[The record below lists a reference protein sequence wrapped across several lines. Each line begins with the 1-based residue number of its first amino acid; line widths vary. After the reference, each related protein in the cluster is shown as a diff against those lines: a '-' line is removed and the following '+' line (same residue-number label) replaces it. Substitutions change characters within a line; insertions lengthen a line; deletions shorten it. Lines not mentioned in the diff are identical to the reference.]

1 MNPKHYELLISL
13 LNQPTAPFRE
23 EHVRAVAARVLA
35 AAKVPFFDDPLGNL
49 VVGADS
55 AAAYQRL
62 LRTHATDPL
71 RVFIA
76 HMDHPGFHGVRWLKD
91 RVLTIKWHGGSP
103 VKHLNGARVWLAA
116 GKPLLHFPHF
126 RDPWGPDAAGELGE
140 GVLRRVTL
148 NTLRYGIDTAE
159 VHFKREA
166 FAAHRPAAA
175 ELFGGFKFRK
185 PVWKSGSLLYTKAA
199 DDLIGVFC
207 IVATALEAFGKRNA
221 KTPPPFIGLLTRGEE
236 VGFIG
241 AIGHFELGWLQD
253 ARRPLL
259 CVSLEASRT
268 LPGAIVGQGPVVRL
282 GDRRTLFQSGGTQ
295 LLTELA
301 EKLLP
306 KQYQRRVMDGGTC
319 EGTAAT
325 AYGFPTIALTVP
337 LGNYHNQG
345 FEGGPDCRALHG
357 PAPEFVHLDDVE
369 GQRKLCLA
377 LLRGNLAWADPW
389 KKVRARLR
397 DNYRSY
403 RHHLEQ

>member
-1 MNPKHYELLISL
+1 MTPKHYELLISL
-13 LNQPTAPFRE
+13 LSQPTAPFRE
-23 EHVRAVAARVLA
+23 EHISAVAARVLA
-35 AAKVPFFDDPLGNL
+35 AAGVPFFDDPLGNL

-55 AAAYQRL
+55 PAAYRRVL
-62 LRTHATDPL
+62 NTRNAEPL

-76 HMDHPGFHGVRWLKD
+76 HMDHPGFHGVRWLSE

-103 VKHLNGARVWLAA
+103 VKHINGARVWLAT
-116 GKPLLHFPHF
+116 GKPLLRSPQF
-126 RDPWGPDAAGELGE
+126 RHSWREDAEGEIGE

-159 VHFKREA
+159 VHFA
-166 FAAHRPAAA
+166 SNVFATHRPAAG

-199 DDLIGVFC
+199 DDLVGVFC
-207 IVATALEAFGKRNA
+207 IVATALAAFGRRNA

-282 GDRRTLFQSGGTQ
+282 GDRRTLFDSGATH

-301 EKLLP
+301 EKILP
-306 KQYQRRVMDGGTC
+306 KQYQRRIMDGGTC

-325 AYGFPTIALTVP
+325 AFGFPTLALTVP

-345 FEGGPDCRALHG
+345 FEGGPDCRAPQG

-377 LLRGNLAWADPW
+377 LLGAHLAWADPW
-389 KKVRARLR
+389 KKVRERLQK
-397 DNYRSY
+397 NYRDY
-403 RHHLEQ
+403 RQHL

>member
-13 LNQPTAPFRE
+13 LTQPTAPFRE
-23 EHVRAVAARVLA
+23 EHVSAVAARVLA
-35 AAKVPFFDDPLGNL
+35 AAEVPFFDDPLGNL
-49 VVGADS
+49 VIGADS
-55 AAAYQRL
+55 PAAYRRL
-62 LRTHATDPL
+62 LRARGGEPL

-76 HMDHPGFHGVRWLKD
+76 HMDHPGFHGVRWLNE
-91 RVLTIKWHGGSP
+91 RALTIKWHGGSP
-103 VKHLNGARVWLAA
+103 VKHLNGTRVWLA
-116 GKPLLHFPHF
+116 
-126 RDPWGPDAAGELGE
+126 DAEGEIGD

-159 VHFKREA
+159 VHFTHNA
-166 FAAHRPAAA
+166 FAAHRPAAD

-199 DDLIGVFC
+199 DDLVGVFC
-207 IVATALEAFGKRNA
+207 IVATALEAFGKRSA
-221 KTPPPFIGLLTRGEE
+221 KSPPPMIGLLTRGEE

-253 ARRPLL
+253 AQRPLL

-282 GDRRTLFQSGGTQ
+282 GDRRTLFDSGGMQ
-295 LLTELA
+295 LLSELA

-306 KQYQRRVMDGGTC
+306 KKYQRRIMDGGTC

-345 FEGGPDCRALHG
+345 FEGGPDCRAPQG

-377 LLRGNLAWADPW
+377 LLRGNLVWADPW
-389 KKVRARLR
+389 KKVRTRLKG
-397 DNYRSY
+397 NYRAY
-403 RHHLEQ
+403 RHYL

>member
-1 MNPKHYELLISL
+1 MTPNHYELLISIL
-13 LNQPTAPFRE
+13 SQPTAPFRE
-23 EHVRAVAARVLA
+23 EHVSALAARVLA
-35 AAKVPFFDDPLGNL
+35 AAGVPFFDDPVGNL

-55 AAAYQRL
+55 PAAYQRL
-62 LRTHATDPL
+62 LRSRSSEPL

-76 HMDHPGFHGVRWLKD
+76 HMDHPGFHGVRWLSE

-103 VKHLNGARVWLAA
+103 VKHLNGARVWLANA
-116 GKPLLHFPHF
+116 E
-126 RDPWGPDAAGELGE
+126 GEIGD

-159 VHFKREA
+159 VHLAQNVFT
-166 FAAHRPAAA
+166 AHRPAAD

-199 DDLIGVFC
+199 DDLVGVFC
-207 IVATALEAFGKRNA
+207 IIATALAAFGKRNA

-241 AIGHFELGWLQD
+241 AIGHFELGWLQ
-253 ARRPLL
+253 AAQRPLL

-282 GDRRTLFQSGGTQ
+282 GDRRTLFESGGTQ

-301 EKLLP
+301 EQILP
-306 KQYQRRVMDGGTC
+306 KKYQRRVMDGGTC

-325 AYGFPTIALTVP
+325 AFGFPTIALTVP

-345 FEGGPDCRALHG
+345 FEGGPDCLAPQG

-377 LLRGNLAWADPW
+377 LLHGNLPWTDPW
-389 KKVRARLR
+389 KKARMRLKK
-397 DNYRSY
+397 NYREY
-403 RHHLEQ
+403 RGYL

>member
-1 MNPKHYELLISL
+1 MTPKHYELLTSL
-13 LNQPTAPFRE
+13 LTQPTAPFRE
-23 EHVRAVAARVLA
+23 EHVSALAARVLA
-35 AAKVPFFDDPLGNL
+35 AAGVPFFDDPLGNL
-49 VVGADS
+49 VIGADS
-55 AAAYQRL
+55 TAAYQRL
-62 LRTHATDPL
+62 LATPGTEPL

-76 HMDHPGFHGVRWLKD
+76 HMDHPGFHGVRWLNE

-103 VKHLNGARVWLAA
+103 VKHLNGARVWLA
-116 GKPLLHFPHF
+116 
-126 RDPWGPDAAGELGE
+126 DAEGEVGE

-148 NTLRYGIDTAE
+148 NTLRYGIDSAE
-159 VHFKREA
+159 VHLVKNLFS
-166 FAAHRPAAA
+166 AHRPAAD

-199 DDLIGVFC
+199 DDLVGVFC
-207 IVATALEAFGKRNA
+207 IVATALETFGKHKT
-221 KTPPPFIGLLTRGEE
+221 KTPPMIGLLTRGEE

-241 AIGHFELGWLQD
+241 AIGHFELGWLQA

-268 LPGAIVGQGPVVRL
+268 LPGAIVGQGPVVRM
-282 GDRRTLFQSGGTQ
+282 GDRRTLFESGGTQ

-301 EKLLP
+301 EKILP
-306 KQYQRRVMDGGTC
+306 KKYQRRVMDGGTC

-345 FEGGPDCRALHG
+345 FEGGPDCRAPQG

-377 LLRGNLAWADPW
+377 LLRSNLSWTDPW
-389 KKVRARLR
+389 KKVRVRLQK
-397 DNYRSY
+397 NYRDY
-403 RHHLEQ
+403 RGLL

>member
-1 MNPKHYELLISL
+1 MTPKHYELLTSL
-13 LNQPTAPFRE
+13 LSQPTAPFRE
-23 EHVRAVAARVLA
+23 EHVSALAARVLA
-35 AAKVPFFDDPLGNL
+35 AAGVPFFDDPLGNL
-49 VVGADS
+49 VIGADS

-62 LRTHATDPL
+62 LATPGTEPL

-76 HMDHPGFHGVRWLKD
+76 HMDHPGFHGVRWLSD

-103 VKHLNGARVWLAA
+103 VKHLNGARVWLA
-116 GKPLLHFPHF
+116 
-126 RDPWGPDAAGELGE
+126 DAEGEVGE
-140 GVLRRVTL
+140 GELRRVTL
-148 NTLRYGIDTAE
+148 NTLRYGIDSAE
-159 VHFKREA
+159 VHLKKNLFT
-166 FAAHRPAAA
+166 AHCPAAD

-185 PVWKSGSLLYTKAA
+185 PVWKSGALLYTKAA
-199 DDLIGVFC
+199 DDLVGVFC
-207 IVATALEAFGKRNA
+207 ILATALETFGKHKT
-221 KTPPPFIGLLTRGEE
+221 KTPPMIGLLTRGEE

-241 AIGHFELGWLQD
+241 AIGHFELGWLQA

-268 LPGAIVGQGPVVRL
+268 LPGAIVGQGPVVRM
-282 GDRRTLFQSGGTQ
+282 GDRRTLFESGGTQ

-301 EKLLP
+301 EKILP
-306 KQYQRRVMDGGTC
+306 KKYQRRVMDGGTC

-345 FEGGPDCRALHG
+345 FEGGPDCRAPAG

-377 LLRGNLAWADPW
+377 LLRGNLSWADPW
-389 KKVRARLR
+389 KKVRMRLQK
-397 DNYRSY
+397 NYRDY
-403 RHHLEQ
+403 RGLL

>member
-1 MNPKHYELLISL
+1 MTPKHYELLISL
-13 LNQPTAPFRE
+13 LSQPTAPFRE
-23 EHVRAVAARVLA
+23 EHISAVAARVLA
-35 AAKVPFFDDPLGNL
+35 AAGVPFFDDPLGNL

-55 AAAYQRL
+55 PAAYRRVL
-62 LRTHATDPL
+62 NTRNAEPL

-76 HMDHPGFHGVRWLKD
+76 HMDHPGFHGVRWLSE

-103 VKHLNGARVWLAA
+103 VKHLNGARVWLAT
-116 GKPLLHFPHF
+116 GKPLLRSPHF
-126 RDPWGPDAAGELGE
+126 RHPGRSDAEGEIGE

-159 VHFKREA
+159 VHFA
-166 FAAHRPAAA
+166 SNVFATHRPAAG

-199 DDLIGVFC
+199 DDLVGVFC
-207 IVATALEAFGKRNA
+207 IVATALAAFGRRNA

-282 GDRRTLFQSGGTQ
+282 GDRRTLFDSGATH

-301 EKLLP
+301 EKILP
-306 KQYQRRVMDGGTC
+306 KQYQRRIMDGGTC

-325 AYGFPTIALTVP
+325 AFGFPTLALTVP

-345 FEGGPDCRALHG
+345 FEGGPDCRAPQG

-377 LLRGNLAWADPW
+377 LLGAHLAWADPW
-389 KKVRARLR
+389 KKVRERLQK
-397 DNYRSY
+397 NYRHY
-403 RHHLEQ
+403 RQHL

>member
-1 MNPKHYELLISL
+1 MHPKHYELLISL
-13 LNQPTAPFRE
+13 LSQPTAPFRE
-23 EHVRAVAARVLA
+23 EHVSAVAARVLA
-35 AAKVPFFDDPLGNL
+35 AAGVPFFDDPLGNL
-49 VVGADS
+49 VIGADS
-55 AAAYQRL
+55 PAAYQRL
-62 LRTHATDPL
+62 LQTPGDDPL

-76 HMDHPGFHGVRWLKD
+76 HMDHPGFHGVNWLNE

-103 VKHLNGARVWLAA
+103 VKHLNGARVWLA
-116 GKPLLHFPHF
+116 
-126 RDPWGPDAAGELGE
+126 DAEGEIGE

-159 VHFKREA
+159 VHCTHDLFS
-166 FAAHRPAAA
+166 AHRPAAD

-199 DDLIGVFC
+199 DDLVGVFC
-207 IVATALEAFGKRNA
+207 IVATALEAFGKRA

-241 AIGHFELGWLQD
+241 AIGHFELGWLQA

-282 GDRRTLFQSGGTQ
+282 GDRRTLFDSGATQ

-301 EKLLP
+301 EKILP
-306 KQYQRRVMDGGTC
+306 KKFQRRVMDGGTC

-325 AYGFPTIALTVP
+325 AFGFPTLALTVP

-345 FEGGPDCRALHG
+345 FEGGPDCRAPQG

-377 LLRGNLAWADPW
+377 LLSGKLAWADPW
-389 KKVRARLR
+389 KKVRTRLK
-397 DNYRSY
+397 DNYRKY
-403 RHHLEQ
+403 RNHL

>member
-1 MNPKHYELLISL
+1 MHPKHYELLISL
-13 LNQPTAPFRE
+13 LSQPTATFRE
-23 EHVRAVAARVLA
+23 EHVSAVAARVLA
-35 AAKVPFFDDPLGNL
+35 AAGVPFFDDPLGNL

-55 AAAYQRL
+55 PTAYRRL
-62 LRTHATDPL
+62 LHTPGNDPL

-76 HMDHPGFHGVRWLKD
+76 HMDHPGFHGVRWLNE

-103 VKHLNGARVWLAA
+103 VKHLNGAQVWLANA
-116 GKPLLHFPHF
+116 E
-126 RDPWGPDAAGELGE
+126 GEVGD

-159 VHFKREA
+159 VHLSENKFS
-166 FAAHRPAAA
+166 AHRPAAE

-199 DDLIGVFC
+199 DDLVGVFC
-207 IVATALEAFGKRNA
+207 IVATALAAFGKRNA
-221 KTPPPFIGLLTRGEE
+221 KTPPPFIGLLTRAEE

-282 GDRRTLFQSGGTQ
+282 GDRRTLFDSGATQ

-301 EKLLP
+301 EKILP
-306 KQYQRRVMDGGTC
+306 KQFQRRVMDGGTC

-325 AYGFPTIALTVP
+325 AYGFPTLALTVP
-337 LGNYHNQG
+337 LGN
-345 FEGGPDCRALHG
+345 
-357 PAPEFVHLDDVE
+357 
-369 GQRKLCLA
+369 
-377 LLRGNLAWADPW
+377 
-389 KKVRARLR
+389 
-397 DNYRSY
+397 
-403 RHHLEQ
+403 

>member
-13 LNQPTAPFRE
+13 LSQPTAPFRE
-23 EHVRAVAARVLA
+23 EHVSALAARVLA
-35 AAKVPFFDDPLGNL
+35 DAGVPFFDDPLGNL

-55 AAAYQRL
+55 PKAYQRL
-62 LRTHATDPL
+62 LRTHSDDPL

-76 HMDHPGFHGVRWLKD
+76 HMDHPGFHGVRWLNP

-103 VKHLNGARVWLAA
+103 VKHLNGAQVWLA
-116 GKPLLHFPHF
+116 
-126 RDPWGPDAAGELGE
+126 DAEGEVGA
-140 GVLRRVTL
+140 GVLRNVTL

-159 VHFKREA
+159 VHLATELFSD
-166 FAAHRPAAA
+166 HRPAAD

-199 DDLIGVFC
+199 DDLVGVFC
-207 IVATALEAFGKRNA
+207 IVATALEAFGKNTT

-241 AIGHFELGWLQD
+241 AIGHFELGWLQ
-253 ARRPLL
+253 AAQRPLL

-282 GDRRTLFQSGGTQ
+282 GDRRTLFQSGGTH

-301 EKLLP
+301 EKILP
-306 KQYQRRVMDGGTC
+306 KKYQRRVMDGGTC

-325 AYGFPTIALTVP
+325 AFGFPTIALTVP

-345 FEGGPDCRALHG
+345 FEGGPDCRAAEG

-377 LLRGNLAWADPW
+377 LLRGHLDWADPW

-397 DNYRSY
+397 KNYRAY
-403 RHHLEQ
+403 RKFLL

>member
-13 LNQPTAPFRE
+13 LSQPTAPFRE
-23 EHVRAVAARVLA
+23 EHVRTVAARVLA

-49 VVGADS
+49 VVGTDS
-55 AAAYQRL
+55 PAAYQRL
-62 LRTHATDPL
+62 LRTHAADPL
-71 RVFIA
+71 RVLIA
-76 HMDHPGFHGVRWLKD
+76 HMDHPGFHGVRWLNE

-116 GKPLLHFPHF
+116 GKPLLRPHF

-140 GVLRRVTL
+140 GVLRRVML

-159 VHFKREA
+159 VHFKREV

-207 IVATALEAFGKRNA
+207 IVATALETFGKRNA

-345 FEGGPDCRALHG
+345 FEGGPDCRAAHG

-377 LLRGNLAWADPW
+377 LLRGNLTWADPW
-389 KKVRARLR
+389 KKVRGRLR

>member
-1 MNPKHYELLISL
+1 MNPKYYELLISL
-13 LNQPTAPFRE
+13 LTQPTAPFRE
-23 EHVRAVAARVLA
+23 EHVSAVAARVLA
-35 AAKVPFFDDPLGNL
+35 AADMPFFDDPLGNL
-49 VVGADS
+49 VIGADS
-55 AAAYQRL
+55 PATYRRL
-62 LRTHATDPL
+62 LRTRGGDPL

-76 HMDHPGFHGVRWLKD
+76 HMDHPGFHGVRWLNE
-91 RVLTIKWHGGSP
+91 RVLTVKWHGGSP
-103 VKHLNGARVWLAA
+103 VKHLNGARMWLA
-116 GKPLLHFPHF
+116 
-126 RDPWGPDAAGELGE
+126 DSEGEVGE
-140 GVLRRVTL
+140 GILRRVTL

-159 VHFKREA
+159 VHLSENVFSG
-166 FAAHRPAAA
+166 HCPAAD

-207 IVATALEAFGKRNA
+207 IVATALEAFGKRSA
-221 KTPPPFIGLLTRGEE
+221 KSPPPMIGLLTRGEE

-253 ARRPLL
+253 AQRPLL

-306 KQYQRRVMDGGTC
+306 KKYQRRVMDGGTC

-345 FEGGPDCRALHG
+345 FEGGPDCRAPQG

-389 KKVRARLR
+389 KKVRARLKS
-397 DNYRSY
+397 NYRAY
-403 RHHLEQ
+403 RHYL

>member
-1 MNPKHYELLISL
+1 MHPKHYELLISL
-13 LNQPTAPFRE
+13 LSQPTAPFRE
-23 EHVRAVAARVLA
+23 EHVSAAAARVLA
-35 AAKVPFFDDPLGNL
+35 AAGVPFFDDPLGNL
-49 VVGADS
+49 VIGADS
-55 AAAYQRL
+55 PAAYQRL
-62 LRTHATDPL
+62 LQTPGDDPL

-76 HMDHPGFHGVRWLKD
+76 HMDHPGFHGVNWLNE

-103 VKHLNGARVWLAA
+103 VKHLNGARVWLANA
-116 GKPLLHFPHF
+116 E
-126 RDPWGPDAAGELGE
+126 GEIGE

-159 VHFKREA
+159 VHCTHDLFS
-166 FAAHRPAAA
+166 AHRPAAD

-199 DDLIGVFC
+199 DDLVGVFC
-207 IVATALEAFGKRNA
+207 IVATALEAFGKRA

-241 AIGHFELGWLQD
+241 AIGHFELGWLQA

-282 GDRRTLFQSGGTQ
+282 GDRRTLFNSGATQ

-301 EKLLP
+301 EKILP
-306 KQYQRRVMDGGTC
+306 KKFQRRVMDGGTC

-325 AYGFPTIALTVP
+325 AFGFPTLALTVP

-345 FEGGPDCRALHG
+345 FEGGPDCRAPQG

-377 LLRGNLAWADPW
+377 LLSGKLAWADPW
-389 KKVRARLR
+389 KKVRTRLK
-397 DNYRSY
+397 DNYRKY
-403 RHHLEQ
+403 RNHL